1 MWQGIVGHDDV
12 VEQFRRRYASGRVTG
27 TFLFVGPAG
36 VGKRLF
42 AGKLAQAL
50 LCCRGTAPTLDPC
63 GTCEDCK
70 LVEAGNHPDLIG
82 VAKPD
87 DKSDIPLEL
96 LIGRKENRNHEGLCH
111 DIAMKPFRG
120 GRRIAI
126 IDDADFLN
134 EEGANALLK
143 TLEEPPPKS
152 MLILIGT
159 GSDRQLPTIRSRA
172 QLIRF
177 KPLDLS
183 DLAGLIR
190 SSGLADSAD
199 AAERLAALAEGS
211 LAQAA
216 RLADP
221 ALAKFRREWL
231 EQLSGGDWD
240 SLATAKYLV
249 AFAEDAG
256 KEASQRRERL
266 RLGIAFLTEFFR
278 TLLHLASGAAPRD
291 DAELAAA
298 AKTAARE
305 LTTDP
310 ETLAAVIERCLD
322 AVEHVDRNA
331 HHVTLVDAL
340 CDDIA
345 TILAAAPTSAH

>member
-12 VEQFRRRYASGRVTG
+12 VEQFRRRFTSGRVTG

-50 LCCRGTAPTLDPC
+50 LCRSGTAPTLDPC
-63 GTCEDCK
+63 ATCEDCK
-70 LVEAGNHPDLIG
+70 LVNAGNHPDLIG

-87 DKSDIPLEL
+87 DKSEIPLEL

-177 KPLDLS
+177 KPLELA
-183 DLAGLIR
+183 DLAALIR
-190 SSGLADSAD
+190 QAGLVDSAEG
-199 AAERLAALAEGS
+199 AERLASLSEGS

-221 ALAKFRREWL
+221 ALAAFRHDWL
-231 EQLSGGDWD
+231 EQLSGGEWD
-240 SLATAKYLV
+240 SQAAAKLLV
-249 AFAEDAG
+249 KFAEDAG

-266 RLGIAFLTEFFR
+266 RLGIGFLIEFFR
-278 TLLHLASGAAPRD
+278 ALLHIAAGAAPRD
-291 DAELAAA
+291 DAELESAARKA
-298 AKTAARE
+298 SRE

-310 ETLAAVIERCLD
+310 ETLATAIERCLD

-331 HHVTLVDAL
+331 HHVTLVDAM
-340 CDDIA
+340 CDDLANIF
-345 TILAAAPTSAH
+345 AAAPTPHH

>member
-50 LCCRGTAPTLDPC
+50 LCRRSTAPTLDPC

-70 LVEAGNHPDLIG
+70 LVEGGSHPDLIG

-120 GRRIAI
+120 GRRIAM

-177 KPLDLS
+177 KPLELADLS
-183 DLAGLIR
+183 ALIR
-190 SSGLADSAD
+190 SSGLADSAE
-199 AAERLAALAEGS
+199 AAERLARLAEGS
-211 LAQAA
+211 LAQAG

-221 ALAKFRREWL
+221 ALAAFRRDWL
-231 EQLSGGDWD
+231 ERLSGGEWD
-240 SLATAKYLV
+240 SQASAKMLV

-256 KEASQRRERL
+256 KEAPLRRERL
-266 RLGIAFLTEFFR
+266 RLGIGFLTEFFR
-278 TLLHLASGAAPRD
+278 ALLHLAAGAAPRD
-291 DAELAAA
+291 DAELEAAA
-298 AKTAARE
+298 RTAARDM
-305 LTTDP
+305 TNDP
-310 ETLAAVIERCLD
+310 ETLAAAIERCLD
-322 AVEHVDRNA
+322 AVEHVDRNT
-331 HHVTLVDAL
+331 HHLTLVDAL
-340 CDDIA
+340 CDELG
-345 TILAAAPTSAH
+345 TILVPAPTPVR

>member
-1 MWQGIVGHDDV
+1 MWQGITGHDDI

-27 TFLFVGPAG
+27 TFLFVGPDG

-50 LCCRGTAPTLDPC
+50 LCRRGTSPTLDPC
-63 GTCEDCK
+63 GDCEDCR
-70 LVEAGNHPDLIG
+70 LCSAGNHPDLVL

-87 DKSDIPLEL
+87 DKNEIPLEL

-111 DIAMKPFRG
+111 EIGMKSFRG

-126 IDDADFLN
+126 IDDADHLN

-143 TLEEPPPKS
+143 TLEEPPPRS

-177 KPLDLS
+177 RPLDRA
-183 DLAGLIR
+183 DLAGLIQQQ
-190 SSGLADSAD
+190 GLAKSAEE
-199 AAERLAALAEGS
+199 AERLAALADGS

-221 ALAKFRREWL
+221 ELATFRRDWL
-231 EQLSGGDWD
+231 ERLSAGEWD
-240 SLATAKYLV
+240 SLAAARMLV
-249 AFAEDAG
+249 KFAEDAG

-266 RLGIAFLTEFFR
+266 RIGIGFLSDFF
-278 TLLHLASGAAPRD
+278 LAVLRLATGAPTGD
-291 DAELAAA
+291 DIELNSAAA
-298 AKTAARE
+298 RAARSFS
-305 LTTDP
+305 TDP
-310 ETLAAVIERCLD
+310 ETLAAVIERTLE

-331 HHVTLVDAL
+331 HQTTLVDAL
-340 CDDIA
+340 CDDVA
-345 TILAAAPTSAH
+345 SILGNAPAPTR

>member
-1 MWQGIVGHDDV
+1 MWQGITGHDDV
-12 VEQFRRRYASGRVTG
+12 VEQFRRRYTSGRVTG
-27 TFLFVGPAG
+27 TFLFVGPEG

-50 LCCRGTAPTLDPC
+50 LCSRGTAPTLDPC
-63 GTCEDCK
+63 GQCEDCR
-70 LVEAGNHPDLIG
+70 LCEAGNHPDLVT
-82 VAKPD
+82 VARPD
-87 DKSDIPLEL
+87 DKNEIPLDL

-111 DIAMKPFRG
+111 EIGMKPFRG
-120 GRRIAI
+120 GRRIAV
-126 IDDADFLN
+126 IDDADHLN

-143 TLEEPPPKS
+143 TLEEPPPRS

-177 KPLDLS
+177 RPLEHA
-183 DLAGLIR
+183 DLAELLVRHKIVPT
-190 SSGLADSAD
+190 ADD
-199 AAERLAALAEGS
+199 AERLATLADGS
-211 LAQAA
+211 LAQAV

-221 ALAKFRREWL
+221 ALATFRRDWL
-231 EQLSGGDWD
+231 EQLSAGEWD
-240 SLATAKYLV
+240 SLAAAKLLV
-249 AFAEDAG
+249 KFAEEAG

-266 RLGIAFLTEFFR
+266 RIGIGFLSDFFLAVLR
-278 TLLHLASGAAPRD
+278 SATGAPAGDDVELASAATR
-291 DAELAAA
+291 
-298 AKTAARE
+298 AARS

-310 ETLAAVIERCLD
+310 ETLAAVIERTLE

-331 HHVTLVDAL
+331 HQTTLVDAL

-345 TILAAAPTSAH
+345 TILIPVPTKC

>member
-36 VGKRLF
+36 VGKRSF

-50 LCCRGTAPTLDPC
+50 LCRGGTALTLDPC
-63 GTCEDCK
+63 GTCEDCR
-70 LVEAGNHPDLIG
+70 LVAAGNHPDLIG
-82 VAKPD
+82 VAKPN
-87 DKSDIPLEL
+87 DKSEIPLEL

-120 GRRIAI
+120 GRRIAV

-159 GSDRQLPTIRSRA
+159 GSDRQLPTIRSRSQIVRFRPLA
-172 QLIRF
+172 AVDLARLIRQ
-177 KPLDLS
+177 
-183 DLAGLIR
+183 AGLV
-190 SSGLADSAD
+190 DSEED
-199 AAERLAALAEGS
+199 AERLALLAEGS

-221 ALAKFRREWL
+221 ALSAFRREWL
-231 EQLSGGDWD
+231 EQLSSGEWD
-240 SLATAKYLV
+240 SQTAAKMLV
-249 AFAEDAG
+249 KFAEDAG

-266 RLGIAFLTEFFR
+266 RLGIGFLVDFFR
-278 TLLHLASGAAPRD
+278 AMLHLSTGAAPRE
-291 DAELAAA
+291 DAELEGV
-298 AKTAARE
+298 AKNAAR
-305 LTTDP
+305 DFHVDA

-322 AVEHVDRNA
+322 GVEHVDRNA
-331 HHVTLVDAL
+331 HHVTLVDAM

-345 TILAAAPTSAH
+345 KILAGAPTSAH